1 MLTNVITSHIDG
13 VLEFA
18 DRRLMTNACLTFRD
32 LTLGYNSHPAI
43 HHLNGIVRKGS
54 LTAVVGANGSGKS
67 TLMKGIVGV
76 LKPMEGAVVRMPDVR
91 TAYLP
96 QQSELDRSCP
106 ARVVDLVSLGLWPKR
121 GMLGRYTREDRESV
135 SKALMAVGLGGF
147 EKRPIDTLSGGQLQ
161 RTLFARVL
169 LQDADLILL
178 DEPFNA
184 VDAKTVGDLIQ
195 LIKRWHGE
203 ERTIRVVVHDLDLV
217 RQNFPETLLLARQPV
232 AWGDTKEALR
242 PENLLKARRFHEA
255 WEENAPWCEPEDHDH
270 SHDHAHHDHA
280 HDHHHDHQHGSGP
293 RAA

>member
-1 MLTNVITSHIDG
+1 
-13 VLEFA
+13 
-18 DRRLMTNACLTFRD
+18 MTNACLTFSD

-76 LKPMEGAVVRMPDVR
+76 LKPMEGKVARAPGMR

-96 QQSELDRSCP
+96 QQSELDRSFP

-121 GMLGRYTREDRESV
+121 GMLGRYTKEDRESV

-184 VDAKTVGDLIQ
+184 VDHKTVGDLIQ

-203 ERTIRVVVHDLDLV
+203 ERTIMVVVHDLELV

-232 AWGDTKEALR
+232 AWGDTKETLR

-255 WEENAPWCEPEDHDH
+255 WEENAPWCEPSEHDH
-270 SHDHAHHDHA
+270 GHDHAHGDHAHA
-280 HDHHHDHQHGSGP
+280 HDHHHDHQHGTGP